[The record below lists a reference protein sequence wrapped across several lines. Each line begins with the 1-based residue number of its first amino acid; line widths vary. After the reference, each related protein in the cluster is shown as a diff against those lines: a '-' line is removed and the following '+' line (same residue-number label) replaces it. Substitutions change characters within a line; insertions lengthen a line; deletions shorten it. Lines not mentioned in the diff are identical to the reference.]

1 MTQAD
6 LGRWGG
12 RRYYSLDC
20 CLRETFGE
28 KVYKITL
35 NGGMSCPNRD
45 GHIGT
50 GGCIFCSA
58 KGSGDFAGNA
68 ALSVTEQL
76 AAGKKDLL
84 AKRPVHSYI
93 AYFQAFTNTY
103 APVSYLEKIFTEA
116 IQDPDVRALSIA
128 TRPDCLGSDVL
139 ELLER
144 LNRIKPQTNVIF
156 NILFAVF
163 ALISII
169 PVFFVFMISISSED
183 AIRMNGYRFW
193 PEAFSAEAYTF
204 LLREAE
210 AILRALGISVLVSV
224 VGTILGL
231 FLTSTMGYV
240 ISRSNYKLNGFMTMV
255 VFIPMIFNGGMMS
268 SYVINTQF
276 LHLGDTVWALI
287 LPLCVSSFN
296 VVICKTFFKTNIPDS
311 IIESAQIDG
320 AGQLKIFARIA
331 LPLSKP
337 MLATIAL
344 FLCFGYWNDWFQS
357 TLYINNNALLSL
369 QAFLN
374 RIQSSLEV
382 LANNP
387 ALGVSIQ
394 QYINS
399 MPQEGARMAMA
410 IIIIVPIACSYP
422 FFQKYFISGL
432 TVGAVKG

>member
-1 MTQAD
+1 MARVKDRQMED
-6 LGRWGG
+6 
-12 RRYYSLDC
+12 SL
-20 CLRETFGE
+20 
-28 KVYKITL
+28 V
-35 NGGMSCPNRD
+35 
-45 GHIGT
+45 
-50 GGCIFCSA
+50 
-58 KGSGDFAGNA
+58 
-68 ALSVTEQL
+68 
-76 AAGKKDLL
+76 
-84 AKRPVHSYI
+84 
-93 AYFQAFTNTY
+93 
-103 APVSYLEKIFTEA
+103 
-116 IQDPDVRALSIA
+116 
-128 TRPDCLGSDVL
+128 
-139 ELLER
+139 R
-144 LNRIKPQTNVIF
+144 LNRIKPQTNAIF
-156 NILFAVF
+156 NILFAIF
-163 ALISII
+163 ALVCII

-193 PEAFSAEAYTF
+193 PEAFSADAYTF
-204 LLREAE
+204 LLREADS
-210 AILRALGISVLVSV
+210 ILQALGISVLVSV
-224 VGTILGL
+224 VGTLLGL

-276 LHLGDTVWALI
+276 LHLEDSIWALI

-357 TLYINNNALLSL
+357 SLYINNDSLLSL
-369 QAFLN
+369 QALLN
-374 RIQSSLEV
+374 RIQSSIEMM
-382 LANNP
+382 ANNP
-387 ALGVSIQ
+387 ALGVSLQ
-394 QYINS
+394 QYINA
-399 MPQEGARMAMA
+399 MPKEGARMAMA
-410 IIIIVPIACSYP
+410 IIIIIPIACSYP

>member
-1 MTQAD
+1 MARVKDGQMAD
-6 LGRWGG
+6 
-12 RRYYSLDC
+12 SL
-20 CLRETFGE
+20 
-28 KVYKITL
+28 V
-35 NGGMSCPNRD
+35 
-45 GHIGT
+45 
-50 GGCIFCSA
+50 
-58 KGSGDFAGNA
+58 
-68 ALSVTEQL
+68 
-76 AAGKKDLL
+76 
-84 AKRPVHSYI
+84 
-93 AYFQAFTNTY
+93 
-103 APVSYLEKIFTEA
+103 
-116 IQDPDVRALSIA
+116 
-128 TRPDCLGSDVL
+128 
-139 ELLER
+139 R